1 MHDFFLEVDRLFQ
14 VTWVVIAA
22 KVGVIL
28 IIGFLALQAVKSVFR
43 FLTKRTGF
51 DAKFLSPLEKIF
63 KTIIIIPTA
72 FVGLSVLGIGF
83 EGAWTFL
90 TTLLALIAIGFIAVW
105 SVLSNFVC
113 AFLILILKPFNVGD
127 EVSFPGESILGR
139 VIDLSLAYT
148 TIKQADGMLFRIP
161 NNLFFQKTV
170 ACRSMEN
177 PPKTLM
183 EQFRSP
189 SPANL
194 N

>member
-1 MHDFFLEVDRLFQ
+1 MHDFFLDVDKLFQ
-14 VTWVVIAA
+14 LTWFVIAT

-28 IIGFLALQAVKSVFR
+28 IIGFLALQAVKSVFK
-43 FLTKRTGF
+43 FLSKRTGF
-51 DAKFLSPLEKIF
+51 DNNFLRPLEKIF
-63 KTIIIIPTA
+63 KTIIIIPTV

-127 EVSFPGESILGR
+127 EVSFPGENISGR
-139 VIDLSLAYT
+139 VVDLSLAYT

-170 ACRSMEN
+170 ACRSTDN

-183 EQFRSP
+183 EQFRST

-194 N
+194 L

>member
-1 MHDFFLEVDRLFQ
+1 MHNFFLDVDKLFQ
-14 VTWVVIAA
+14 VTWVVIAT

-28 IIGFLALQAVKSVFR
+28 IIGFLALQAVKSVFK
-43 FLTKRTGF
+43 FLSKRTGF
-51 DAKFLSPLEKIF
+51 DPNFLRPLEKIF
-63 KTIIIIPTA
+63 KTIIITPTV

-113 AFLILILKPFNVGD
+113 AFLILVLKPFNVGD
-127 EVSFPGESILGR
+127 EVSFPGENISGR
-139 VIDLSLAYT
+139 VVDLSLAYT
-148 TIKQADGMLFRIP
+148 TIRQADGMLFRIP

-170 ACRSMEN
+170 ACRSTEK

-183 EQFRSP
+183 EQFRST
-189 SPANL
+189 SPATL
-194 N
+194 V